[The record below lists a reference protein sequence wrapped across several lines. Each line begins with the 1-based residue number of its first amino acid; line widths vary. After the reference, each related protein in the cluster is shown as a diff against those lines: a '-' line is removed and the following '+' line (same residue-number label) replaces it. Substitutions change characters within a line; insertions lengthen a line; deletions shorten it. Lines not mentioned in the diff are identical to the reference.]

1 MAERREAA
9 VTDDHRA
16 VPDTA
21 RLRFPMA
28 RARRAGYQLIA
39 EPKEPCRWTLLDIDD
54 GERLF
59 ESASLSEIERYLN
72 E

>member
-1 MAERREAA
+1 MIE
-9 VTDDHRA
+9 HRHIT
-16 VPDTA
+16 PETA
-21 RLRFPMA
+21 RLRFLMA

-39 EPKEPCRWTLLDIDD
+39 EPKQAHRWVLVDIDD

-59 ESASLSEIERYLN
+59 ESASLAEVERYLS

>member
-1 MAERREAA
+1 MTDHH
-9 VTDDHRA
+9 VT
-16 VPDTA
+16 PDAA
-21 RLRFPMA
+21 RLRFLMA

-39 EPKEPCRWTLLDIDD
+39 DPTESNRWVLVDIED

-59 ESASLSEIERYLN
+59 ESASLAEVERYLS